1 MKKLISVLTLSTLLS
16 SNAIALDLVSK
27 PFGTV
32 YSTISSTEP
41 NVVHVKNDAIVGI
54 SSKSGAIIQ
63 DSTIGD
69 GSVIFSTKES
79 KPFSILIETEKG
91 HTFTLKATPK
101 QTSSTS
107 IVINNFDD
115 KGSSSNE
122 AIQQALSYPQTYSG
136 FISHVFTEILNKR
149 LPNGFIESSNKSFQ
163 IDKSMQAYFKVKNT
177 EAWVG
182 QNVRVV
188 KLEIK
193 NISKT
198 EFELNERYFWNK
210 NVMAI
215 TFDPKTLNLYPQ
227 STVYAYV
234 MLREVE

>member
-1 MKKLISVLTLSTLLS
+1 MKNLISVLTLSTLLS
-16 SNAIALDLVSK
+16 YNAIALDLISK

-41 NVVHVKNDAIVGI
+41 NIVHVKNDSIVGI

-69 GSVIFSTKES
+69 GSVMFSTKEN

-91 HTFTLKATPK
+91 YTFTLKATPK
-101 QTSSTS
+101 QTSSMS

-115 KGSSSNE
+115 KGSSNE
-122 AIQQALSYPQTYSG
+122 SVQQILNYPQTYSG
-136 FISHVFTEILNKR
+136 FISYVFTEILNKR
-149 LPNGFIESSNKSFQ
+149 LPNGFIESSNKSYQ

-188 KLEIK
+188 KIEIK